1 MLWLAILQR
10 WRYALFI
17 SSLVNKGFHP
27 WFTHWIALD
36 LPISKE
42 QHYKTL
48 LLRNSH
54 PDDHLINAFERL
66 LPNLP
71 EPILLSD
78 VLTSLRTNLTHF
90 PNAMLG
96 EVGLDRSFRIP
107 WSPDPNI
114 QRKLTD
120 FTVPL
125 EHQLHILEAQLQLAV
140 ELKRNVSFHSVKAQQ
155 ATLQLVDRMS
165 KQYGDSWDMISLD
178 MHSCGLS
185 PEMWMSLEV
194 M

>member
-1 MLWLAILQR
+1 MK
-10 WRYALFI
+10 AL
-17 SSLVNKGFHP
+17 
-27 WFTHWIALD
+27 
-36 LPISKE
+36 
-42 QHYKTL
+42 
-48 LLRNSH
+48 
-54 PDDHLINAFERL
+54 ERL
-66 LPNLP
+66 LPDLP

-78 VLTSLRTNLTHF
+78 VLITLRAHLTDF

-114 QRKLTD
+114 QRKLSD

-125 EHQLHILEAQLQLAV
+125 EHQIHILEAQLKVAV

-165 KQYGDSWDMISLD
+165 KQHGEAWDMISID
-178 MHSCGLS
+178 IHSCGLS
-185 PEMWMSLEV
+185 PEMWITLEV
-194 M
+194 I

>member
-1 MLWLAILQR
+1 MLR
-10 WRYALFI
+10 
-17 SSLVNKGFHP
+17 
-27 WFTHWIALD
+27 D
-36 LPISKE
+36 
-42 QHYKTL
+42 
-48 LLRNSH
+48 
-54 PDDHLINAFERL
+54 
-66 LPNLP
+66 
-71 EPILLSD
+71 
-78 VLTSLRTNLTHF
+78 NLTEF

-107 WSPDPNI
+107 WSLDSNI
-114 QRKLTD
+114 QRKLSD
-120 FTVPL
+120 FTVSL

-165 KQYGDSWDMISLD
+165 KQHGERWDMISLD

-185 PEMWMSLEV
+185 PETWITLEV